1 MINKS
6 DDISIIFDEEDFVD
20 VEASVS
26 NIKV

>member
-6 DDISIIFDEEDFVD
+6 DDISIIFDEENFVD